1 MTVAGN
7 STPIPTHLVL
17 GFLGA
22 GKTTAILNLLKQK
35 PQDEQWAVLV
45 NEFGEVGID
54 GALLSNQGV
63 AIKEVPGGCM
73 CCVSGLPMQI
83 GLNSLIGFSRP
94 DRLFIE
100 PTGLGHPSQVIETLT
115 GEFYRDLLHLSRAV
129 CLVDPR
135 RLEEERVQASRQFHD
150 QIAVAEVLV
159 ASKSDLC
166 TAEQLRR
173 FDSWARDWEPAKRRI
188 GRISNGHLPIEWL
201 AGESEGLPA
210 QFPDSHRHHHH
221 EEEALPGKPS
231 LVEKPWQYYYN
242 QGDGYTSVGWRAH
255 KDLLFDTLK
264 LQSMANDAG
273 FERFKGVVHT
283 TSGWWVLN
291 AVDGALTLMDTEPA
305 DESRLEIISRS
316 LEPTALN
323 QQLRAAL
330 AADKTQ
336 ADGVSKWQSP

>member
-35 PQDEQWAVLV
+35 PQDEKWAVLV

-115 GEFYRDLLHLSRAV
+115 GEFYRDLLHLSASV

-135 RLEEERVQASRQFHD
+135 RLDDERVLASRQFHD

-166 TAEQLRR
+166 TAEQLMQ
-173 FDSWARDWEPAKRRI
+173 FDTWARGWEPAKRRI
-188 GRISNGHLPIEWL
+188 GQISDGQLPMEWL
-201 AGESEGLPA
+201 MGESESLPA

-221 EEEALPGKPS
+221 GEEVPPDKPS
-231 LVEKPWQYYYN
+231 LEEKPWQYYFN
-242 QGDGYTSVGWRAH
+242 QGEGYTSMGWRAR
-255 KDLLFDTLK
+255 KNLLFDPLR
-264 LQSMANDAG
+264 LHSLASHSG
-273 FERFKGVVHT
+273 FERLKGVVHT
-283 TSGWWVLN
+283 TSGWWMLN
-291 AVDGALTLMDTEPA
+291 AVDGVLTLLDTEPA
-305 DESRLEIISRS
+305 EESRLEIISRN
-316 LEPTALN
+316 LEPTELD
-323 QQLRAAL
+323 QQLRGAL
-330 AADKTQ
+330 APEHAQ
-336 ADGVSKWQSP
+336 ADDASIWPSR